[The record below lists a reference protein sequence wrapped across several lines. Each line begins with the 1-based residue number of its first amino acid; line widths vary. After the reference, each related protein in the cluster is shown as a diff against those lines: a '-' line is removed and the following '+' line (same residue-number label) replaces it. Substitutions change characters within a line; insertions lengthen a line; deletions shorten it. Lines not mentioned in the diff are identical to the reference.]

1 MKRIFFAY
9 AWILLTVGVMLTSVA
24 AYSFYLKPKEVAAEP
39 IADTGVEQN
48 ILGAQLSNIPD
59 EHPAGVKSIVEAGDA
74 RVEILTRFLDR
85 YNSPMTPHSY
95 YGRFF
100 VELADKHQIDFRLL
114 PAIAMQES
122 QLCKNTHSKAPHN
135 CLGFGIH
142 SGGTLDFDSYEAG
155 FERAAKELKAYYIEE
170 GRVLISE
177 LAQKY
182 NGGDYEGW
190 AAAVN
195 QFMTEMRYN
204 DRELGR
210 EIEQNNSALEYTR
223 EK

>member
-1 MKRIFFAY
+1 MAY
-9 AWILLTVGVMLTSVA
+9 SWILLTVGVMLTSVA
-24 AYSFYLKPKEVAAEP
+24 VYSFYLKPKNKMVEP
-39 IADTGVEQN
+39 IADAGVEQN

-59 EHPAGVKSIVEAGDA
+59 EQPVGVKNIVEAEDA
-74 RVEILTRFLDR
+74 RTEIVTRFLDR
-85 YNSPMTPHSY
+85 YHSPMTPHSY

-100 VELADKHQIDFRLL
+100 VELADKYQIDFRLL

-122 QLCKNTHSKAPHN
+122 QLCKNTHSQAPNN

-142 SGGTLDFDSYEAG
+142 SGGTLDFDSYEDG
-155 FERAAKELKAYYIEE
+155 FERAAQELKAYYIDE
-170 GRVLISE
+170 GRILISE

-182 NGGDYEGW
+182 NGGDYESW

-204 DRELGR
+204 DPELGR

-223 EK
+223 GE